1 MNPSSSGRRNPVVA
15 RVGLTFIF
23 CVPEDLVKKTAVIL
37 LLAALAVTMP
47 ASAQSRFVDVIG
59 RASWVDLGASDAF
72 EGGGFDESEIEFDS
86 EIGYGAAV
94 NFFLGNRISLELGA
108 SIFEPETTLTS
119 NNPTVPFLTRGT
131 LEMIPITGVLQFH
144 FAPASRF
151 DPYIGA
157 GAAYVLFDELN
168 NTDDLDQVQF
178 ERLDFEDNVG
188 LAVNAGVNIGFG
200 ANFALN
206 LDAKYVPVES
216 SAEAVFV
223 IGPNS
228 TAEVAVNPL
237 IVSAGLALRF

>member
-1 MNPSSSGRRNPVVA
+1 M
-15 RVGLTFIF
+15 
-23 CVPEDLVKKTAVIL
+23 KKNAVIL
-37 LLAALAVTMP
+37 VLVALVVTIP

-94 NFFLGNRISLELGA
+94 NFFLGDRISLELGA
-108 SIFEPETTLTS
+108 SIFDPEATLTS
-119 NNPTVPFLTRGT
+119 NNPAVPFLTRGT

-144 FAPASRF
+144 FAPSSRF

-157 GAAYVLFDELN
+157 GAAYVLFDQLDSE
-168 NTDDLDQVQF
+168 DDLDNVQF
-178 ERLDFEDNVG
+178 ERLDFEDNAG
-188 LAVNAGVNIGFG
+188 LVVNAGVNIGFG
-200 ANFALN
+200 RNFALN

-237 IVSAGLALRF
+237 IVSAGFALRF